1 LKLLSL
7 RADAGS
13 KDREGEKSEEG
24 SAHKATVV

>member
-7 RADAGS
+7 RADGRGE
-13 KDREGEKSEEG
+13 DRKSEKNEQS